1 MGALGVSVAVVA
13 GVGTCSVSGLASAV
27 EDERDDDG
35 DAGMVG
41 AGLLAVVD
49 TTGSAV
55 VEAEDG
61 VAPACSGVAAGSTSL
76 SDVVGC
82 VVVGGGCSVVW
93 SSVPTGLASVSFH
106 ASAEVVV
113 GPSVLRGADT
123 AGATGRTAA
132 AASCSGC

>member
-1 MGALGVSVAVVA
+1 MSVAVVA

-82 VVVGGGCSVVW
+82 VVVGGGCSV
-93 SSVPTGLASVSFH
+93 PTGWAS
-106 ASAEVVV
+106 
-113 GPSVLRGADT
+113 GPSVLRGADA

-132 AASCSGC
+132 AAGCSGC